1 MRCAL
6 RFYFGGFWLLMFVVT
21 SAVLPLSALA
31 SLRINEV
38 LPAPGSDWDGDLQ
51 ADSKKDEWVEIV
63 NNGPGSIDLAGT
75 ILLNGESRAPVY
87 GFSGTMLAGAHT
99 VVYGE
104 DASRWEG
111 ENGHSAIGLSLNNSG
126 DIVWLVAVSGADTTV
141 VDSLSYGSSDVG
153 YDVSLGRL
161 PDGSGPIAAF
171 DHFLPMGGCGGDPT
185 PGQANSSD
193 PPPHVFAI
201 TRDPLYPTQDDSMKI
216 TVEAGDASGVSRVLL
231 AYQINLENGEEPEM
245 ALVSGTSDMGA
256 WSYTILPCA
265 AEDTVRY
272 MVSLYDPQTSTVI
285 PWMGYRV
292 RSGGISVK
300 LNEILADP
308 PNDMA
313 GDANRDGI
321 RDSSDDEFVE
331 IVNCGSNPVDI
342 AGWKLADATS
352 MRHTFPDTGM
362 VLAPGEFVTVF
373 GGGAPTG
380 FDGKV
385 FTAST
390 GGLSL
395 TNAGD
400 VVSLLDRSGALVDIQ
415 SFGGE
420 GGKDQAMMRY
430 PDCTGDWMLASEAG
444 LTVAFTP
451 QAANN
456 GGSPVAPTTWGSIKG
471 LFK

>member
-1 MRCAL
+1 
-6 RFYFGGFWLLMFVVT
+6 
-21 SAVLPLSALA
+21 
-31 SLRINEV
+31 
-38 LPAPGSDWDGDLQ
+38 
-51 ADSKKDEWVEIV
+51 
-63 NNGPGSIDLAGT
+63 
-75 ILLNGESRAPVY
+75 
-87 GFSGTMLAGAHT
+87 
-99 VVYGE
+99 
-104 DASRWEG
+104 
-111 ENGHSAIGLSLNNSG
+111 
-126 DIVWLVAVSGADTTV
+126 
-141 VDSLSYGSSDVG
+141 
-153 YDVSLGRL
+153 
-161 PDGSGPIAAF
+161 
-171 DHFLPMGGCGGDPT
+171 
-185 PGQANSSD
+185 
-193 PPPHVFAI
+193 
-201 TRDPLYPTQDDSMKI
+201 
-216 TVEAGDASGVSRVLL
+216 
-231 AYQINLENGEEPEM
+231 
-245 ALVSGTSDMGA
+245 
-256 WSYTILPCA
+256 
-265 AEDTVRY
+265 
-272 MVSLYDPQTSTVI
+272 MVSLYDPQSSTVI

-321 RDSSDDEFVE
+321 RDSSDDEFAE

-380 FDGKV
+380 FTGKV

-456 GGSPVAPTTWGSIKG
+456 GGSPVTPTTWGSIKG